1 MSENTIDIKTI
12 SNQLNYL
19 KDTKSQ
25 LKQAMIDKGL
35 QVDDT
40 TPFRDYVSQISNMEN
55 VMIFDTLEE
64 MNNTTGVADGTLCIV
79 YKNGGHTV
87 TASEKFKGPIY
98 IPSRF
103 DAGMTIDELT
113 QKLGWWTLTAVSNYR
128 YGTTGSFSIVDDDGN
143 TVVSGSVY
151 CRSWNIVNKQWK
163 YEYTWTFYTNNGTVK
178 YVADTTDNLAE
189 TSLFKMSPAIEDA
202 YFCAGG
208 SEDKEYHFVLNVNNH
223 TSNIKVTTS
232 SLVAMFFK
240 VGAMTF
246 DGVFRYNAEASC
258 WEPAPTDLV
267 PIDGDVYKGKYMG
280 FDGVSEGTMSV
291 PKYYNNDTIED
302 MGVQYSKFMNLITS
316 LDTTNI
322 TDFSNFYNKLPAN
335 SKYLPFVTV
344 SNNATNCSNMFR
356 NATNIANM
364 SLNHWDM
371 SNVVNGAYMFA
382 NATFMGGNQNTYN
395 WNLSSLVNGHR
406 MFNGAGI
413 TSMYMSGGENIK
425 DMSYM
430 FATSRASFG
439 SYGLNRFKTNSATN
453 MVGTFYQYGGNRANV
468 CNWNVD
474 NVTNM
479 SHMFYNSRSLSMFTY
494 TSAGDTYDMKLNWTA
509 PNCLNTVNMFCNCI
523 NLKSIGL
530 NSASVVKFTPKS
542 QNTVNM
548 FANCYNLFGFSGGT
562 NVSIDISNTL
572 NAYQMFYNCANW
584 SARTISGNLSN
595 CTNTVNMFAFCK
607 QVSNNCLNR
616 ITFNLSNC
624 TNMAYMFLNCENL
637 TSQPAIN
644 WNMPKM
650 TNLYCAFNYA
660 GMPNLNIINA
670 NIPLITN
677 LMQLVGGARPEN
689 ILIKNGYFPN
699 ITNTSLAMYYTKSIT
714 IDNVHFGAMTINNG
728 LSWQSLDFL
737 TTYKLLNMNLEG
749 YTNLSGMFNNCQ
761 NLTTIVLPSNF
772 TFANVA
778 DMSLM
783 FTNCRSL
790 PNLSLLKGKDLSNV
804 TNMSHCF
811 EACSNLKFDDNFV
824 LSIPNIVNM
833 SYMFQSCGGLTTV
846 NIFTNNSTNVQSCYA
861 LFKSCRNLTDYNYDF
876 STDNCKSF
884 GDMFS
889 HCVSLNHIDTTK
901 LNFTGVTSTI
911 NMFNNCINLTE
922 IDLSNAD
929 LSSVTTAQNMFMN
942 CLNLVDV
949 HMENWNLTNITRC
962 ENMFRNCYNI
972 TNWDISNW
980 NFGANLTNVANMFSY
995 SSFDDVDGFGNREL
1009 SLIDNFMN
1017 VFTGCT
1023 SIAVANLSNISI
1035 PNVVNTYGLFLSCTN
1050 LTDLTISNINAPLMQ
1065 YFQSIASSCGN
1076 LTNLKVEHIN
1086 TNGTSVNGF
1095 YAFGNCQNLVNVDFN
1110 NADFRCWNVGSM
1122 FSYCNNLSNASIDS
1136 IINWILT
1143 ANCGLTYKNMRP
1155 SNSYSPFYNTKFTNA
1170 YYPNR
1175 VAELQAAGWTV

>member
-1 MSENTIDIKTI
+1 MSENTVDIKTI
-12 SNQLNYL
+12 HNQLNYL
-19 KDTKSQ
+19 KDTKAQ
-25 LKQAMIDKGL
+25 LQQALVDKGL
-35 QVDDT
+35 PIDDT
-40 TPFRDYVSQISNMEN
+40 TPFRDYVSQLSNMEN
-55 VMIFDTLEE
+55 VLRFNSIEE
-64 MNNTTGVADGTLCIV
+64 MEAKIDVADGALAIV
-79 YKNGGHTV
+79 YKNGGKAVKATD
-87 TASEKFKGPIY
+87 TFKGPIY
-98 IPSRF
+98 IPRRF
-103 DAGMTIDELT
+103 DAGMTIDELAT
-113 QKLGWWTLTAVSNYR
+113 KMGWWTATAVSNYR
-128 YGTTGSFSIVDDDGN
+128 YGYTNSFSIVDEDGAV
-143 TVVSGSVY
+143 VVSGSVY
-151 CRSWNIVNKQWK
+151 CRSWNLTSKNHK
-163 YEYTWTFYTNNGTVK
+163 YEYTWTFSTSNGTVK
-178 YVADTTDNLAE
+178 YVADTTENLAE
-189 TSLFKMSPAIEDA
+189 TSLFKMSPDIENA
-202 YFCAGG
+202 YWCAGG
-208 SEDKEYHFVLNVNNH
+208 SADKEYHFVLHTNNH
-223 TSNIKVTTS
+223 TSSIQKDTTPM
-232 SLVAMFFK
+232 VAMFFK
-240 VGAMTF
+240 TGEMTF
-246 DGVFRYNAEASC
+246 DGMYRYSVESAC
-258 WEPAPTDLV
+258 WESAPTDLV
-267 PIDGDVYKGKYMG
+267 PVDDDVYKGKYMG
-280 FDGVSEGTMSV
+280 FEGVSSGTLGL
-291 PKYYNNDTIED
+291 PKYYDDSTIED
-302 MGVQYSKFMNLITS
+302 LGIQYSKVMNMVTM

-322 TDFSNFYNKLPAN
+322 KDFSNFYMQLPAN
-335 SKYLPFVTV
+335 SKYLPFITV
-344 SNNATNCSNMFR
+344 SENAVNCSNMMR
-356 NATNIANM
+356 NAYSITNM
-364 SLNHWDM
+364 SLNHW
-371 SNVVNGAYMFA
+371 NVDNVTNMAYMFA
-382 NATFMGGNQNTYN
+382 NSSYSGGNLNMIN
-395 WNLSSLVNGHR
+395 WNMSNVTNGCR
-406 MFNGAGI
+406 MFYNAGL
-413 TSMYMSGGENIK
+413 SQLYMSGGENIK

-430 FATSRASFG
+430 FATNRVSFG
-439 SYGLNRFKTNSATN
+439 NYALNRFQTNSATN

-468 CNWNVD
+468 CNWNVN

-479 SHMFYNSRSLSMFTY
+479 SHMFYSCKSLNTFTY
-494 TSAGDTYDMKLNWTA
+494 TGAGGSYDMRISWTA
-509 PNCLNTVNMFCNCI
+509 PNCLNTCNMFTNCPNISYI
-523 NLKSIGL
+523 NLGGS
-530 NSASVVKFTPKS
+530 NTFTPKS

-548 FANCYNLFGFSGGT
+548 FLNCVNFYGFTGNQYAAIGIAS
-562 NVSIDISNTL
+562 TL
-572 NAYQMFYNCANW
+572 NAYQMFANCYNLQTRVATG
-584 SARTISGNLSN
+584 SLAN
-595 CTNTVNMFAFCK
+595 CTNTAYMFAYCNKMF
-607 QVSNNCLNR
+607 NNCFNR
-616 ITFNLSNC
+616 ITFNFSNC
-624 TNMAYMFLNCENL
+624 TNMAYMFMNCENL
-637 TSQPAIN
+637 KSQPAIN

-670 NIPLITN
+670 NIPLLTN

-689 ILIKNGYFPN
+689 ILIKDSYFPN
-699 ITNTSLAMYYTKSIT
+699 ITNTSLAMYFTKSLT

-772 TFANVA
+772 TFANVT

-790 PNLSLLKGKDLSNV
+790 PNLSLLKGKNLSNV

-824 LSIPNIVNM
+824 LNIPNIVNM

-901 LNFTGVTSTI
+901 LNFTGITSTI
-911 NMFNNCINLTE
+911 NMLNNCINLTE

-929 LSSVTTAQNMFMN
+929 LSSVTTAQNMFMG

-980 NFGANLTNVANMFSY
+980 NFGAKLTDVANMFSY

-1009 SLIDNFMN
+1009 SLINNFMN

-1023 SIAVANLSNISI
+1023 SITVANLSNISI
-1035 PNVVNTYGLFLSCTN
+1035 PNVVNTYGLFLSCAN

-1136 IINWILT
+1136 IINWIIT

-1175 VAELQAAGWTV
+1175 IAELQDAGWTV